1 MTVIVISAVSSQVL
15 MSLAKTLYV
24 VVEVGQTCGLL
35 MEEFEIL
42 LAEIQLKVFPPKT
55 EIWIVSPSQITASF
69 DVVRTGN
76 GLTATIIVSF
86 FVQPLF
92 KLPVKI

>member
-1 MTVIVISAVSSQVL
+1 MTVIVISAVSAQVL

-42 LAEIQLKVFPPKT
+42 LAEIQLKVFPPNTTYIPGCKYLNQT
-55 EIWIVSPSQITASF
+55 LQFLPQLKDPQEHLLCCYALLQVH
-69 DVVRTGN
+69 
-76 GLTATIIVSF
+76 
-86 FVQPLF
+86 LF
-92 KLPVKI
+92 